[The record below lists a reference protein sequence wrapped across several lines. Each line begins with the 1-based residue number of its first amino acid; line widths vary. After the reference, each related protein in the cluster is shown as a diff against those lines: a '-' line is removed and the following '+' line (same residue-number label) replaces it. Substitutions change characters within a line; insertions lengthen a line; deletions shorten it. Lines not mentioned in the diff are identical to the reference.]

1 MGEEEK
7 HVCCDCKST
16 SWHGKRDFFR
26 FWKKEETEKDKVKG
40 ESGDDVR
47 ESMDKTTVENNV
59 AEGKNNDMRKTEA
72 KGGFFWNA
80 KEEDISE
87 KSRSKPATDEESK
100 HETKPSDLAPEV
112 SDFIVIVIVIEAGFS
127 K

>member
-1 MGEEEK
+1 MGEVEK
-7 HVCCDCKST
+7 HVCCDCKSK

-26 FWKKEETEKDKVKG
+26 FWKKEETDKDKTKG
-40 ESGDDVR
+40 ESGDEVR
-47 ESMDKTTVENNV
+47 ESMDKTTVQNDV
-59 AEGKNNDMRKTEA
+59 VEGKNNDMRKTEA
-72 KGGFFWNA
+72 KGGLFWNA

-100 HETKPSDLAPEV
+100 DETKPSDLAPEV
-112 SDFIVIVIVIEAGFS
+112 SDVIEAGSS

>member
-1 MGEEEK
+1 MGEVEK
-7 HVCCDCKST
+7 HVCCDCKSK
-16 SWHGKRDFFR
+16 SWHKNKDFFR

-40 ESGDDVR
+40 ESGHEVR
-47 ESMDKTTVENNV
+47 ERKDKTTVQNEV
-59 AEGKNNDMRKTEA
+59 VEGTNNDLRKTEA

-100 HETKPSDLAPEV
+100 HETKASDLAPEV
-112 SDFIVIVIVIEAGFS
+112 SDVIEAGSS